1 MPKHYTSSHNKKRPK
16 TMDTMTK
23 KQHEK
28 FSKAVKDGILTKK
41 QHDNLPTPLL
51 EAIVKKKMKK

>member
-1 MPKHYTSSHNKKRPK
+1 MPKHYNNKKKSK

-23 KQHEK
+23 EQHDR
-28 FSKAVKDGILTKK
+28 FNKAVKDGILTKK

>member
-1 MPKHYTSSHNKKRPK
+1 MPKHYNKKKKSK
-16 TMDTMTK
+16 TMDTMSK
-23 KQHEK
+23 EQHAR
-28 FSKAVKDGILTKK
+28 FNKAVKDGILTKK